1 MIVLVESHSEERASR
16 SQPPVP
22 DAGGARWGRASRFAF
37 DRSAKDAEMEDRG
50 GITLV
55 WPAERLETVR
65 VQVLSPVWRRLDVIR
80 VPSSDDPATTEE
92 ASVTR
97 ELLIPLG
104 ASRQKYLG
112 GGTGYV
118 EDPDD
123 RPYEDRVIHT
133 FLHLRLPPPLPDAEV
148 VRVAE
153 EGAWPDLPTELHVP
167 GTYVSVP
174 PLPGAWDR

>member
-1 MIVLVESHSEERASR
+1 MIVLVESHAQERAHRPSA
-16 SQPPVP
+16 PTP
-22 DAGGARWGRASRFAF
+22 DAGGARWGQAARFAF
-37 DRSAKDAEMEDRG
+37 GQSAEEAEMEDRG
-50 GITLV
+50 GLTLV
-55 WPAERLETVR
+55 WPAERFETVR
-65 VQVLSPVWRRLDVIR
+65 VQVLTPVWRRLEVIR
-80 VPSSDDPATTEE
+80 VPSSDDPKTTEE

-97 ELLIPLG
+97 EMLIPLG

-118 EDPDD
+118 EDPGG

-133 FLHLRLPPPLPDAEV
+133 FLHLRLPPPLPNAEV

-167 GTYVSVP
+167 GTYVAVP
-174 PLPGAWDR
+174 PIPGVWDR